1 MAGGK
6 LQCCGSP
13 MFLKNRFGEGYHLTI
28 AKKSPSVSTEKIT
41 ELVQTHIAKAKL
53 ESSVGVE
60 VTYSLPDDRT
70 EFFEPLL
77 STLEMDNDD
86 LGITNYAVSTST
98 MEEIFLKCVLS
109 R

>member
-13 MFLKNRFGEGYHLTI
+13 LFLKNRFGEGYHLTI

-41 ELVQTHIAKAKL
+41 ELVQKHVAQAKL

-60 VTYSLPDDRT
+60 VTYSLPDDT
-70 EFFEPLL
+70 EFFEPLM
-77 STLEMDNDD
+77 STLENDNDKF
-86 LGITNYAVSTST
+86 GITNYGVSITT
-98 MEEIFLKCVLS
+98 MEEVFLK
-109 R
+109 